1 MSSPIKAKLY
11 KTRNINKALQSY
23 ADDNLIP
30 VSECDFVIK
39 NVTNYIK
46 TIHDKDFRLFNSDI
60 EHYTDEK
67 IILNEHIELHQI
79 YTIEVMEKQS
89 CELALD
95 YTVEMGEFVTDPK
108 IIINTNSKIPY
119 KSHSAKE
126 IYLLLKKEFNK
137 IKARHSMLINILD
150 TKMLKNLKAFTKY
163 IYAGKFKKKVRLP
176 LFDGIEPEVSRE
188 GKLILWFE
196 QKRDKH
202 KIVEVEANELLA
214 EYKKPVYGHNGFNA
228 YGKQVDDL
236 YETSLHDIDAKID
249 TNSIQIEETEKSK
262 LYKSKSKGYVN
273 FNGEILAIDNKVRV
287 SKISRVE
294 EALAKHQDNNIE
306 VHIAQHDTT
315 KDSIGE
321 GVELTSETIMVHG
334 HVGANSTLM
343 SVNLN
348 VEGATHQDSSQY
360 AKFAT
365 INRHKGMLRCHE
377 AKIKLLEGG
386 TVHATNVEIDAS
398 LNGTIY
404 AQNVTI
410 NHVKSNLKVYA
421 SESIS
426 IRLVSGED
434 NLFKINYDD
443 IPILRR
449 KLELLDEEM
458 EEYKY
463 YLDEAKRH
471 SKEKIAPLSEKI
483 KKTKEEKESI
493 QSSSMRATISIEK
506 PLRGLNTII
515 FTLNKENELIYRTD
529 AKEYKPFHLLIKED
543 KVILHPTNISL
554 PIQ

>member
-1 MSSPIKAKLY
+1 MTTSNNAKLY

-23 ADDNLIP
+23 ADDNLVPI
-30 VSECDFVIK
+30 SECDFSIK
-39 NVTNYIK
+39 NVTSYIK
-46 TIHDKDFRLFNSDI
+46 TIHDKDFRLFNSGI
-60 EHYTDEK
+60 EHYTQEQV
-67 IILNEHIELHQI
+67 ILNEHVEFHQI
-79 YTIEVMEKQS
+79 YTIEVVEKKI

-95 YTVEMGEFVTDPK
+95 YTIEMGEFVTDPK
-108 IIINTNSKIPY
+108 IIINANSKIPY
-119 KSHSAKE
+119 KSHNAKE
-126 IYLLLKKEFNK
+126 IYFLLKKEFNK
-137 IKARHSMLINILD
+137 IKARHSMLIHIFD
-150 TKMLKNLKAFTKY
+150 AKMLKNLKAFTKY
-163 IYAGKFKKKVRLP
+163 IYAGKLTKKVRLP

-202 KIVEVEANELLA
+202 KIVEVEAGELLA

-236 YETSLHDIDAKID
+236 YETNLHDIDAKID
-249 TNSIQIEETEKSK
+249 PNSILIEETEKSK
-262 LYKSKSKGYVN
+262 LYKSKCKGYVN
-273 FNGEILAIDNKVRV
+273 FNGETLAIDNKVRV

-294 EALAKHQDNNIE
+294 ESLAKNQDNNIE

-360 AKFAT
+360 AKFAK

-386 TVHATNVEIDAS
+386 TVHATNVEIEAC

-434 NLFKINYDD
+434 NLFKINYND

-449 KLELLDEEM
+449 KLELLDEEI

-471 SKEKIAPLSEKI
+471 SKEKIPSLKEKLN
-483 KKTKEEKESI
+483 KANEEKEKI

-515 FTLNKENELIYRTD
+515 FTLNKENELIYKTEER
-529 AKEYKPFHLLIKED
+529 EYEPFHLLIKDD
-543 KVILHPTNISL
+543 KVILHPTSKSL
-554 PIQ
+554 PLQ

>member
-1 MSSPIKAKLY
+1 MNSVNKAKLY
-11 KTRNINKALQSY
+11 KTKNINKALQSY
-23 ADDNLIP
+23 ADDNIIP
-30 VSECDFVIK
+30 LSECDFTIK
-39 NVTNYIK
+39 GITNYIK
-46 TIHDKDFRLFNSDI
+46 TIHDRDFRLFNSDI

-67 IILNEHIELHQI
+67 TILNEHVEFHQL
-79 YTIEVMEKQS
+79 YTIEVFEKQS

-95 YTVEMGEFVTDPK
+95 YTIELGEFTTDPK
-108 IIINTNSKIPY
+108 IIINPNSKIPY
-119 KSHSAKE
+119 KSHKAKE
-126 IYLLLKKEFNK
+126 TYLLLKKELNK
-137 IKARHSMLINILD
+137 IKAKHSLLINLLD

-163 IYAGKFKKKVRLP
+163 IYVGKFTKKIRLP

-202 KIVEVEANELLA
+202 KIVEVEADELLA

-236 YETSLHDIDAKID
+236 FETNLHDIDAKID
-249 TNSIQIEETEKSK
+249 PKSILVEDTEKSK
-262 LYKSKSKGYVN
+262 LYKSRCKGYVH
-273 FNGEILAIDNKVRV
+273 FNGETLAVENKVRV

-294 EALAKHQDNNIE
+294 DSLAKHQDNNIE

-348 VEGATHQDSSQY
+348 VEGATHQESSQY
-360 AKFAT
+360 AKYAK

-386 TVHATNVEIDAS
+386 TVHASNVEIES
-398 LNGTIY
+398 CLNGTIY
-404 AQNVTI
+404 AQNVKI

-421 SESIS
+421 SESIT

-443 IPILRR
+443 IPILKR
-449 KLELLDEEM
+449 KLELIDEEI
-458 EEYKY
+458 EEYRY

-471 SKEKIAPLSEKI
+471 SKEKIAPLKEKLDQAN
-483 KKTKEEKESI
+483 EEKKKI

-529 AKEYKPFHLLIKED
+529 AKEYEPFHLVLKED
-543 KVILHPTNISL
+543 KVTLFPTNQSL
-554 PIQ
+554 ILQ